1 MVFGLHY
8 LKRSDQTER
17 SRGGPYDGYEAC
29 FDPFISI
36 QTKYTQII

>member
-17 SRGGPYDGYEAC
+17 SRGGPQDRYEAC

-36 QTKYTQII
+36 QTKYIQII